1 MRHFC
6 PKLGR
11 IVVIGASASQTL
23 PMLDHSELQ
32 ELAQY
37 LSRTSRLRPEE
48 AQRVIQ
54 EVIGYLQ
61 ETPDVYVRRRH
72 RALQAE
78 GLANEA
84 IYARL
89 AVELSGW
96 RFRAPA
102 LTQRQ
107 IRRMIYG

>member
-1 MRHFC
+1 
-6 PKLGR
+6 
-11 IVVIGASASQTL
+11 
-23 PMLDHSELQ
+23 MLDHSELQ
-32 ELAQY
+32 ELAHY
-37 LSRTSRLRPEE
+37 LARSTRLGPEE
-48 AQRVIQ
+48 AQRVVQ

-61 ETPDVYVRRRH
+61 ETPEAYVRRRH

-78 GLANEA
+78 GIANAA

-89 AVELSGW
+89 AAELSAW

-102 LTQRQ
+102 LSQRQ